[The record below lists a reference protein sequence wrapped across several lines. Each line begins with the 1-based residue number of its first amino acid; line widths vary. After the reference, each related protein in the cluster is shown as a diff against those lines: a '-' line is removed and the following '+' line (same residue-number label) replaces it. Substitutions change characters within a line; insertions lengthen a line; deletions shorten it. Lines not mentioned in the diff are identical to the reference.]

1 MTMDYSDV
9 TIVNNL
15 LNGPFY
21 WQEKKIC
28 FNTLKEDG
36 INECLLIDSKIL
48 TCFLATV
55 TYIGYLRSLNSK
67 TKEGNNHWFDWI
79 GWSRKKN
86 AH

>member
-1 MTMDYSDV
+1 MDYSDV

-15 LNGPFY
+15 FNGPFY
-21 WQEKKIC
+21 WQEEKIC

-48 TCFLATV
+48 TGFLATV

-67 TKEGNNHWFDWI
+67 TKERNNHWFDWI
-79 GWSRKKN
+79 GWSRKKH

>member
-1 MTMDYSDV
+1 M
-9 TIVNNL
+9 
-15 LNGPFY
+15 
-21 WQEKKIC
+21 C

-67 TKEGNNHWFDWI
+67 TKEGNNH
-79 GWSRKKN
+79 
-86 AH
+86 